1 MNRFQKFTNRIVAE
15 DKVLYFET
23 CCLIMMVVSLLSM
36 SVLGIVVSAVSS
48 CLFAVVAGLLKESY
62 GYNAYVLFDHKDI
75 VSDVLASFT
84 GLLIIIL
91 IG

>member
-1 MNRFQKFTNRIVAE
+1 MNRFQKFTNRIVVA
-15 DKVLYFET
+15 DRLLYFGT
-23 CCLIMMVVSLLSM
+23 CCLIIMVVSLLSM

-48 CLFAVVAGLLKESY
+48 CLFAVVAGLLKES
-62 GYNAYVLFDHKDI
+62 VLFDHKDI